1 MSFGVGGQEKQ
12 FRCSIINI
20 KKILIL
26 RSVIYTRIQK
36 NIWLEVMFAF
46 IILSLVLQKSNAN
59 FSNFFALYISRDSV
73 GDRRLVWGFWDDG
86 LLENSFIAHPS

>member
-73 GDRRLVWGFWDDG
+73 GDRCLVWGFWDDG
-86 LLENSFIAHPS
+86 LLENSFISHPS